1 MNFNFLNIFE
11 ILNLPVDLNCEGVKV
26 EKSELEGQFDLIL
39 LQVLSNILNAPTT
52 LKQEASTLSEK
63 TKETTSAQFENSDG
77 QVKNSSEIS
86 ILSNVENAQLPKI
99 DLGLLTL
106 EIKTLPDGERFE
118 EAGARADFKFV
129 NLKSFNSHPLVHFTN
144 VKLKGSSSEVEV
156 LKSLTSS
163 QVASHLNLDSEIVPV
178 KGEFFIKFAQYEN
191 ELSKQTRGDGKVQ
204 VARVSEKES
213 GQFDVKAGIKLSDIG
228 FETMRKLT
236 EEVGFEFKFNK
247 FEKTQEI
254 KIDVGKTDA
263 NSQIK
268 NERIKSNHQ
277 GLFFG
282 EYEKFKNEFEVS
294 SGRLNSQAKFV
305 LKDFVSDGLKIMKSS
320 DGEKFQVV
328 YEGVKIQDV
337 VDRVREFAL
346 SGKNLQRGEIVLKL
360 EPKELGEVVVKISQG
375 DKGVS
380 VLFEVKN
387 FEIKQVIESRIDS
400 LKMMLESSDVK
411 LERVGVMFD
420 GLNSGDGRREGF
432 FKKGNTRR
440 KEFDHVGLVKI
451 YGSSSIEAI
460 I

>member
-1 MNFNFLNIFE
+1 MNFNFLNISE
-11 ILNLPVDLNCEGVKV
+11 ILNLPVDLNHEGVKV

-52 LKQEASTLSEK
+52 LKQEAPTPSEK

-86 ILSNVENAQLPKI
+86 ILSNVGNAQLPKI
-99 DLGLLTL
+99 GLGVLTL
-106 EIKTLPDGERFE
+106 EVKTLPDGESFE
-118 EAGARADFKFV
+118 EAGAKADFKFV

-178 KGEFFIKFAQYEN
+178 KGEFLIKFAQYEN

-204 VARVSEKES
+204 VARVSEKEI

-236 EEVGFEFKFNK
+236 EEVGFEFNK
-247 FEKTQEI
+247 FEKTQEV

-277 GLFFG
+277 GLSFG
-282 EYEKFKNEFEVS
+282 EYEKFKNEFEIS

-337 VDRVREFAL
+337 VDRIREFAL

-387 FEIKQVIESRIDS
+387 FEVKQVIESRIDS

>member
-1 MNFNFLNIFE
+1 MNFNFLNISE
-11 ILNLPVDLNCEGVKV
+11 ILNLPVDLNHEGVKV

-52 LKQEASTLSEK
+52 LKQEAPTLSEK

-86 ILSNVENAQLPKI
+86 ILSNVGNAQLPKI

-106 EIKTLPDGERFE
+106 EIKTLPDGESFE
-118 EAGARADFKFV
+118 EAGAKADFIFV

-163 QVASHLNLDSEIVPV
+163 QVESHLNLDSEIVPV
-178 KGEFFIKFAQYEN
+178 KGEFLIKFAQYEN

-236 EEVGFEFKFNK
+236 EEVGFEFNK

-277 GLFFG
+277 GLSFS
-282 EYEKFKNEFEVS
+282 EYEKFKNEFEIS

-337 VDRVREFAL
+337 VDRVRELAL

-387 FEIKQVIESRIDS
+387 FEVKQVIESRIDS

>member
-1 MNFNFLNIFE
+1 MNFNFLNISE
-11 ILNLPVDLNCEGVKV
+11 ILNLPVDLSHGEVKI

-39 LQVLSNILNAPTT
+39 LQVLLNILNASTT
-52 LKQEASTLSEK
+52 LKQESPALSEK
-63 TKETTSAQFENSDG
+63 TKETASVQFENPNG

-86 ILSNVENAQLPKI
+86 ISTNFENAQLPKI
-99 DLGLLTL
+99 DLGLLTFK
-106 EIKTLPDGERFE
+106 IKTLPDGERFG
-118 EAGARADFKFV
+118 EADAKADFEFV
-129 NLKSFNSHPLVHFTN
+129 NLKSFNPLPLDRFTN
-144 VKLKGSSSEVEV
+144 VKLRSSSSEVEV

-163 QVASHLNLDSEIVPV
+163 QVASHLNLDSEFDPV
-178 KGEFFIKFAQYEN
+178 DGKFFVRFSQYEN
-191 ELSKQTRGDGKVQ
+191 ELPKQIRGDGIVRI
-204 VARVSEKES
+204 ARVSEEES
-213 GQFDVKAGIKLSDIG
+213 GKLDVKARIELGDIG
-228 FETMRKLT
+228 FEPIRKLT
-236 EEVGFEFKFNK
+236 KEAGFEFSK

-254 KIDVGKTDA
+254 KINVGKTEA

-268 NERIKSNHQ
+268 SEHIKSNQ
-277 GLFFG
+277 RGLSFG
-282 EYEKFKNEFEVS
+282 EYEKFKNEFEIS
-294 SGRLNSQAKFV
+294 LGRLNSQAKFV
-305 LKDFVSDGLKIMKSS
+305 VKDFVSDGLRVMGNS

-328 YEGVKIQDV
+328 YEGIKVQDV
-337 VDRVREFAL
+337 VDCVREFAL

-387 FEIKQVIESRIDS
+387 FEVKQVIESGIDS

-420 GLNSGDGRREGF
+420 GLNSGGGRREQF
-432 FKKGNTRR
+432 FKKGNSRR
-440 KEFDHVGLVKI
+440 KEFDQVSLVKI